1 MRRRL
6 LGLTCA
12 IVLCLASSLWAADAE
27 FHFID
32 VGIGD
37 AILLVAPEGQ
47 HILIDGGDRKGFAG
61 QEVPADIM
69 LAYLTRHIP
78 TKILDL
84 VVLTHSDMDHLGG
97 LVKLFKTANR
107 PGGFQVKE
115 YWDSGYQGSGPC
127 KITQTYEA
135 FLEAIQGLPGLTVR
149 RPVTASFPSPHDTR
163 EIGGLTLQ
171 VLLADSTPNQG
182 NCAYRVNDSS
192 VVLKVTHGAT
202 RALLTGDIMAK
213 ARTAPA
219 SNPPEHAEGRLLNR
233 EAGSPGLLRAD
244 LLKVPHHGS
253 ETSSSD
259 AFINAVAPRMAVVS
273 SAVTS
278 AYQLPD
284 ASVIAR
290 YKQRG
295 IQVFQTNR
303 GPKEQD
309 FSEPKFGND
318 HIVCLST
325 GSVQG
330 LDCAYRSN

>member
-1 MRRRL
+1 L
-6 LGLTCA
+6 Y
-12 IVLCLASSLWAADAE
+12 LAPSLWAADAE

-37 AILLVAPEGQ
+37 AILLIAPEG
-47 HILIDGGDRKGFAG
+47 HRILIDGGDRKGFAG
-61 QEVPADIM
+61 QETPADIM
-69 LAYLTRHIP
+69 LAYLARHVP
-78 TKILDL
+78 TKTLDL
-84 VVLTHSDMDHLGG
+84 VVLTHSDLDHLGG

-127 KITQTYEA
+127 QITQTYRK
-135 FLEAIQGLPGLTVR
+135 FLEEIQRLPGLSLR
-149 RPVTASFPSPHDTR
+149 RPITAHLPSPHDTR

-171 VLLADSTPNQG
+171 VLLADLAPNKG

-192 VVLKVTHGAT
+192 VVLKVTHGGV
-202 RALLTGDIMAK
+202 RALLAGDIMAK

-219 SNPPEHAEGRLLNR
+219 SEPPKHAEGRLLNR

-259 AFINAVAPRMAVVS
+259 AFIDVVAPRTAVVS

-290 YKQRG
+290 YTQRG
-295 IQVFQTNR
+295 IRVFQTNR

-325 GSVQG
+325 GAPEG
-330 LDCAYRSN
+330 LDCKYRKN